1 MHIPL
6 LFTSLLSL
14 TDSSVYN
21 QTNDR
26 LYNGNQLQE
35 TNTVIAERFRLMTI
49 KQQLA
54 KEAASTSARKYT
66 MMLLLLSFINVL
78 LLG

>member
-35 TNTVIAERFRLMTI
+35 TNTVIAERVRLMTI

-54 KEAASTSARKYT
+54 KEAASTSARKCT
-66 MMLLLLSFINVL
+66 MMLL
-78 LLG
+78 

>member
-35 TNTVIAERFRLMTI
+35 TNTVLAERFRLMTI

>member
-35 TNTVIAERFRLMTI
+35 TNTVIAERVRLMTI

-78 LLG
+78 LLE